1 MAYHQQYYQY
11 GQMPPMNPLY
21 NHMPHKNEHENYQG
35 AHTQLKHS
43 KSTAEHK
50 KKDNAGAGQQ
60 SSQA

>member
-21 NHMPHKNEHENYQG
+21 NHLPHKNYQG